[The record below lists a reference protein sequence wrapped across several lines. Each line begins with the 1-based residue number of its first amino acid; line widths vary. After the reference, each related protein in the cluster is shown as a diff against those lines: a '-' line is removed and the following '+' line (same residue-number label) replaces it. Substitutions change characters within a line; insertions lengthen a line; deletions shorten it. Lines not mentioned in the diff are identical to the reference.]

1 MSSLTRQGLS
11 VTQAA
16 SLGPIFLFCKMG
28 MMLGPLVLGSY
39 RNNGLGGPVC
49 IKNTAHIQRSSGY
62 DGSDLHLFVDRGL
75 NHFIPFWLYFSE
87 NII

>member
-1 MSSLTRQGLS
+1 MTYISAWGCLDIWPPL
-11 VTQAA
+11 V
-16 SLGPIFLFCKMG
+16 FCKMG

-49 IKNTAHIQRSSGY
+49 IKNTARIQRSSGY